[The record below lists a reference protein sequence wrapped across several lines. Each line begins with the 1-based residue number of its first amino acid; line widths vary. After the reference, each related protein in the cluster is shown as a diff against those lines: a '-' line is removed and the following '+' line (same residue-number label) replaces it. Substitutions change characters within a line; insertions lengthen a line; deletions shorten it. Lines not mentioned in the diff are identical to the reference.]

1 MAIELERLVRS
12 GDTRIR
18 QVDSANYS
26 DYVAEA
32 AIASTTGIRAS
43 YARTGAYVSVEAIA
57 NDGGDDQTG
66 WGLSAGTRPRRAR
79 HREGRG
85 RRDSSRDADAGR
97 GEAEV
102 VQVHGGL
109 RSAHRGDAV
118 LDHRRRLER
127 RGRRARSIVLR
138 EPNR

>member
-1 MAIELERLVRS
+1 MAIELERLVRG

-66 WGLSAGTRPRRAR
+66 WGLSAGRAPHELDVEKAAADAIRRAR
-79 HREGRG
+79 GCW
-85 RRDSSRDADAGR
+85 A
-97 GEAEV
+97 
-102 VQVHGGL
+102 
-109 RSAHRGDAV
+109 
-118 LDHRRRLER
+118 
-127 RGRRARSIVLR
+127 
-138 EPNR
+138 P